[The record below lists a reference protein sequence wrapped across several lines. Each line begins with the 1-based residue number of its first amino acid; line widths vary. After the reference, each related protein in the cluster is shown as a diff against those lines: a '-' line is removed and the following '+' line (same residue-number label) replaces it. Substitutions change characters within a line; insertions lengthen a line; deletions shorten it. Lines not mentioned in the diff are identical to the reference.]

1 MKISKVLCAF
11 LFLSYCTS
19 MSAQLSKEQIK
30 ERKEIQKA
38 AQADLSKK
46 VSKAAKKEAKS
57 MKKAGWLVTPGA
69 LPIEKQLDRSFTMQ
83 MEYDETLFP
92 KYIMAE
98 AMSIGETFDAAKMQA
113 MELAKQNLAGQIQTE
128 VAALVENSVANKQ
141 LSQEEAASVTKS
153 IAAGR
158 TLIIQSLG
166 RVIPVM
172 EVYRPL
178 QNKNKE
184 VLVRLAY
191 NSDMAKAAAKAAVR
205 RNLESGADGLQ
216 QRLDDILGW

>member
-1 MKISKVLCAF
+1 
-11 LFLSYCTS
+11 

-46 VSKAAKKEAKS
+46 VSKTAKKEAKS

-166 RVIPVM
+166 RVIPVV

-178 QNKNKE
+178 KNKNKE

>member
-1 MKISKVLCAF
+1 
-11 LFLSYCTS
+11 

-166 RVIPVM
+166 RVIPVI

>member
-1 MKISKVLCAF
+1 
-11 LFLSYCTS
+11 

-166 RVIPVM
+166 RVIPVV